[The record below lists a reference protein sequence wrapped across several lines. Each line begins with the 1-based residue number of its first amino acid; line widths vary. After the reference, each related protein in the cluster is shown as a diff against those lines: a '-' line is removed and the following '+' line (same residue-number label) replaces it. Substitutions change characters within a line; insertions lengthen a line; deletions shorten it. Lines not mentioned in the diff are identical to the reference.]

1 MRTGFDPNPFRRGIH
16 KGFQLVPRIGLNVID
31 EHIARLQG
39 WSLVVYNFYN
49 EKYESSDTVIFS
61 PNACDL
67 VSSLGLSFG
76 LGLRLSVRAICR
88 SEW

>member
-16 KGFQLVPRIGLNVID
+16 KGFHLFPRIELNVID
-31 EHIARLQG
+31 EQISRLQG
-39 WSLVVYNFYN
+39 WSLVVYNFHN

-61 PNACDL
+61 PNACDP
-67 VSSLGLSFG
+67 VSSLGLSSG

-88 SEW
+88 SDW